1 MGFWA
6 DFWNGPD
13 AETPLPV
20 VSPYQDPTA
29 LSPAVVVAEA
39 LQLELSNLPMNRS
52 QAIQI
57 PAVARARNLIAGAI
71 APLPLVALNA
81 SGKVAVQPTFLY
93 RSSTLEDPYQ
103 RMLWTIDDLIFRGV
117 SLWAVQRGANTS
129 GLAHAPILDAVRV
142 PLDRW
147 QIRNGR
153 IEVDG
158 KPVDSDDVVLF
169 NGPTNGILIDAR
181 DSLRAAQAVESAF
194 VSRARNPLPLTV
206 LEHAPGN
213 TTALEPQEVTALLE
227 AWKTARKNPDGAVGY
242 LPPGIV
248 LNTPGTDAESL
259 LESARNAGRVDIAN
273 HMGLP
278 VSLIDG
284 GIAESSLTY
293 RNAVGE
299 VSRFYGDLEFYMD
312 PIQHRLSQDDV
323 VPRGTRVRF
332 DLSEFTTPA
341 PDVTG
346 VPTED

>member
-1 MGFWA
+1 MGIWR
-6 DFWNGPD
+6 DFWLGPD

-20 VSPYQDPTA
+20 VSPYQPDS
-29 LSPAVVVAEA
+29 LSPAVVIAEA
-39 LQLELSNLPMNRS
+39 LQLELSGLPMNRA

-57 PAVARARNLIAGAI
+57 PAVSRARNLIAGAI
-71 APLPLVALNA
+71 APLPLVALNG
-81 SGKVAVQPTFLY
+81 SGKLSAQPTFLY

-103 RMLWTIDDLIFRGV
+103 RMLWTVDDLIFRGV
-117 SLWAVQRGANTS
+117 SLWAVERGAKTN
-129 GLAHAPILDAVRV
+129 GAAHAPVLDAVRV

-147 QIRNGR
+147 SIRNGR

-158 KPVDSDDVVLF
+158 KVVDSEEVILF
-169 NGPTNGILIDAR
+169 NGPTNGILNDAR
-181 DSLRAAQAVESAF
+181 DSLRAAQAVEAAF

-213 TTALEPQEVTALLE
+213 TTPLTPEEVTALLE

-242 LPPGIV
+242 LPPG
-248 LNTPGTDAESL
+248 LTLTTPGTDAETL

-273 HMGLP
+273 HIGIP
-278 VSLIDG
+278 VSLLDG

-293 RNAVGE
+293 RNAQGE
-299 VSRFYGDLEFYMD
+299 VSRFYGDLEFWMD
-312 PIQHRLSQDDV
+312 PIAHRLSQDDV

-341 PDVTG
+341 PEVTG